1 MEIRSSKL
9 FKRQVAD
16 LVCYL
21 KVTFGKRIAFRVK
34 NEIEEKVFL
43 LKLFPNMG
51 TVESLLE
58 EEPLVYRYL
67 VIKHNKILYTVED
80 NYVFIHLL
88 WDCRRDPIHLMD
100 LIEEVD

>member
-9 FKRQVAD
+9 FKQQVTD

-34 NEIEEKVFL
+34 SEIEKKVFL

-51 TVESLLE
+51 TVEPLLE
-58 EEPLVYRYL
+58 ENLWTTVTLLLSIIRYF
-67 VIKHNKILYTVED
+67 IRSKKIIYLS
-80 NYVFIHLL
+80 I
-88 WDCRRDPIHLMD
+88 CCGIAGKMPI
-100 LIEEVD
+100 I

>member
-67 VIKHNKILYTVED
+67 VIKHNKILYTVEE
-80 NYVFIHLL
+80 NYVFIHLS
-88 WDCRRDPIHLMD
+88 WDCRRDPIHSMD
-100 LIEEVD
+100 LIKEVD

>member
-51 TVESLLE
+51 TVGSLLE

-67 VIKHNKILYTVED
+67 VIKHNKILYTVEE

-100 LIEEVD
+100 LIKEVD

>member
-51 TVESLLE
+51 TAESLLE

-67 VIKHNKILYTVED
+67 VIKHNKILYTVEE

-100 LIEEVD
+100 LIKEVD

>member
-67 VIKHNKILYTVED
+67 VIKHNKILYTVEE
-80 NYVFIHLL
+80 NYVFIHLCGIA
-88 WDCRRDPIHLMD
+88 DEIPFI
-100 LIEEVD
+100 

>member
-58 EEPLVYRYL
+58 EEPV
-67 VIKHNKILYTVED
+67 VSEIED
-80 NYVFIHLL
+80 GIDKDFDEIECKNLSFSYDSNNSMIEFSLL
-88 WDCRRDPIHLMD
+88 
-100 LIEEVD
+100 

>member
-9 FKRQVAD
+9 FKQQVTD

-34 NEIEEKVFL
+34 SEIEKKVFL

-51 TVESLLE
+51 TVEPLLE

-67 VIKHNKILYTVED
+67 VFKHNKILYTEEE
-80 NYVFIHLL
+80 NYIFIHLL
-88 WDCRRDPIHLMD
+88 WDCRQDLGHLME
-100 LIEEVD
+100 LIKDVD

>member
-1 MEIRSSKL
+1 MEIRSGKL

-67 VIKHNKILYTVED
+67 VIKHNKILYTVEE

-100 LIEEVD
+100 LIKEVD

>member
-21 KVTFGKRIAFRVK
+21 KVTFGKRIGFRVK

-67 VIKHNKILYTVED
+67 VIKHNKILYTVEE

-100 LIEEVD
+100 LIKEVD

>member
-67 VIKHNKILYTVED
+67 VIKHNKILYTVEE

-88 WDCRRDPIHLMD
+88 WDCRRDPIYLMD
-100 LIEEVD
+100 LIKEVD

>member
-67 VIKHNKILYTVED
+67 VIKHNKILYTVEE

-100 LIEEVD
+100 LIKEVD

>member
-21 KVTFGKRIAFRVK
+21 KVTFGKRIVFRVK

-67 VIKHNKILYTVED
+67 VIKHNKILYTVEE

-100 LIEEVD
+100 LIKEVD

>member
-9 FKRQVAD
+9 FKQQVTD

-34 NEIEEKVFL
+34 SEIEKKVFL

-51 TVESLLE
+51 TVEE
-58 EEPLVYRYL
+58 
-67 VIKHNKILYTVED
+67 
-80 NYVFIHLL
+80 NYIFIHLL
-88 WDCRRDPIHLMD
+88 WDCRQDLGHLME
-100 LIEEVD
+100 LIKDVD

>member
-21 KVTFGKRIAFRVK
+21 KVTFGKRIACRVK

-67 VIKHNKILYTVED
+67 VIKHNKILYTVEE

-100 LIEEVD
+100 LIKEVD

>member
-34 NEIEEKVFL
+34 NDIEEKVFL

-67 VIKHNKILYTVED
+67 VIKHNKILYTVEE

-100 LIEEVD
+100 LIKEVD

>member
-43 LKLFPNMG
+43 LKLFPNMR

-67 VIKHNKILYTVED
+67 VIKHNKILYTVEE

-100 LIEEVD
+100 LIKEVD

>member
-67 VIKHNKILYTVED
+67 VIKHNKILYTVEE

-88 WDCRRDPIHLMD
+88 WDCRRDHIH
-100 LIEEVD
+100 

>member
-34 NEIEEKVFL
+34 NEIEEKVVL

-67 VIKHNKILYTVED
+67 VIKHNKILYTVEE

-100 LIEEVD
+100 LIKEVD

>member
-67 VIKHNKILYTVED
+67 VIKHNKILYTVEE

-88 WDCRRDPIHLMD
+88 WDCRRDPIQLMD
-100 LIEEVD
+100 LIKEVD